1 MITRSSLSGV
11 AIAAAI
17 AFSAPSATAEF
28 HGSPCDISTAKCV
41 VNGGKC
47 NIHFR
52 NRTGDSGG
60 SDGSSKLQQES
71 AAQAVQVKAVNKNG
85 NRVGNK
91 LVLQVNE
98 KKTMNIDKKAN
109 KDFAAIRLTSDNA
122 PGAYKGSLLR
132 CDEIIKILDG
142 NGTCKLFAG
151 KERTAGRAYRY
162 IGYQCDGGN
171 VGGPN

>member
-1 MITRSSLSGV
+1 MRLFALSLFASLAISAPAFAQTRSV
-11 AIAAAI
+11 
-17 AFSAPSATAEF
+17 
-28 HGSPCDISTAKCV
+28 CDISETKCV

-60 SDGSSKLQQES
+60 SDGSSKLEQSS
-71 AAQAVQVKAVNKNG
+71 AAQAVQVKAIDKGG

-98 KKTMNIDKKAN
+98 KKTMNIDKKAKKN
-109 KDFAAIRLTSDNA
+109 FAEIRIKSDNA
-122 PGAYKGSLLR
+122 PGMYAGSEIS
-132 CDEIIKILDG
+132 CEEIIQILNG
-142 NGTCKLFAG
+142 NGNCKLFQG
-151 KERTAGRAYRY
+151 TRKGGGQVQGT

-171 VGGPN
+171 VGGPG